1 MKATLRFL
9 IIVGLFMWMNI
20 ATGIVKAACSEFAEC
35 GQDAG
40 GKSCDLPQT
49 CFDKCCISPNDGGSD
64 GSACFVPGTIV
75 ATPTDKQSGGQT
87 GGQATK
93 KIEDIKVGDE
103 VTSFASEGKDK
114 IVNASVSTIYKTHRD
129 YYYELQAGEF

>member
-35 GQDAG
+35 GQDSEG
-40 GKSCDLPQT
+40 RRCDPPQT
-49 CFDKCCISPNDGGSD
+49 CFDKCCISPNDG

-114 IVNASVSTIYKTHRD
+114 IVNASVSKIFKSQRD